1 MIKGRTYLNLNLGG
15 LQIRSEQKRNSC
27 KGAKVLMLGITF
39 KENCP
44 DIRNTKA
51 IDIYNELCEYDIEVD
66 VFDPWANPEDV
77 KHEYGIKI
85 ITAGTQRR

>member
-1 MIKGRTYLNLNLGG
+1 
-15 LQIRSEQKRNSC
+15 
-27 KGAKVLMLGITF
+27 MLGITF